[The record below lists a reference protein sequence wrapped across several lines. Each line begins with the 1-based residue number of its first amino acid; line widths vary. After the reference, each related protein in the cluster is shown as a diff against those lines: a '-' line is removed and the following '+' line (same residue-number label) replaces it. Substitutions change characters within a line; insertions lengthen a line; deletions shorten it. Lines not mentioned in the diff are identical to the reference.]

1 MSQPDNAQCHT
12 HERHRPEETPLYQI
26 VETHYPEF
34 LARLEA
40 EGGSVPHFVQQEFDD
55 YLKCGLLER
64 GFLRVKCT
72 GGVQRVSIS
81 GAAPPTPISLSIPPS
96 SWIGLF
102 FYASVSCRE
111 LLIARSNSHIQ
122 LPGIDQLS
130 ESPSFFHDLF
140 RSGGVN

>member
-1 MSQPDNAQCHT
+1 MLDWCVVLNH
-12 HERHRPEETPLYQI
+12 ETP
-26 VETHYPEF
+26 VGF

-55 YLKCGLLER
+55 YLKCGLLEH

-102 FYASVSCRE
+102 FTQVYPAGSYSLRE
-111 LLIARSNSHIQ
+111 AVRTFSYQALI
-122 LPGIDQLS
+122 D
-130 ESPSFFHDLF
+130 
-140 RSGGVN
+140 

>member
-40 EGGSVPHFVQQEFDD
+40 EGGSGPHFVQQEFDD
-55 YLKCGLLER
+55 YLKCGLLEH

-81 GAAPPTPISLSIPPS
+81 GAALPTPISLSIPPS
-96 SWIGLF
+96 S
-102 FYASVSCRE
+102 
-111 LLIARSNSHIQ
+111 
-122 LPGIDQLS
+122 
-130 ESPSFFHDLF
+130 
-140 RSGGVN
+140 